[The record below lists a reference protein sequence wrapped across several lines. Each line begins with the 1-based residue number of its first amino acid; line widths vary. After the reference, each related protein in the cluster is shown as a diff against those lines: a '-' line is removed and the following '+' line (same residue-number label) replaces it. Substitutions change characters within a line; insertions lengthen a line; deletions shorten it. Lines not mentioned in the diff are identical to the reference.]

1 MTNALRNIWLVGRR
15 EFLAYVSAWGFWI
28 SLITT
33 PLLLL
38 ALVFAPALLRR
49 AEPTRVVTIISA
61 QAEPAQA
68 IAASFERAERA
79 DLRGAV
85 ERYVRS
91 AAPDKRRL
99 VLFAYNAAPD
109 TASALSAARAA
120 LGPAGASFRPPA
132 PRYRFVPPPTQDPGA
147 LAPYL
152 LGQSQ
157 IEGDTLFAAF
167 VVTGEG
173 DALRLDYWS
182 ANLTDGM
189 PSNRAREA
197 LETLMRREALLQG
210 GLKADQVARI
220 DTLEPAYDQ
229 HNPRARPGEVVTARD
244 RAPFAA
250 AAFLSLIL
258 WSAVLG
264 AANMLLT
271 GVIEEKSNKIL
282 DALLT
287 AVTPLQI
294 LAGKLLG
301 VAAVSA
307 TLFAVWGVFAVA
319 GLSVVPAGPT
329 GGLAIAAAGA
339 VFNSPLV
346 LVFLLLFVAGY
357 ALYGALF
364 LGLGALCDSLQEA
377 QSLLGPIFLLMTV
390 PVMLIGPAFANP
402 HSPIVVAASWFPL
415 FSPFVLM
422 MRAPAGLTPDQAIGP
437 VLVLAIGVV
446 AMLIAA
452 ARLFALG
459 VSQQLSF
466 SALRA
471 KVLDRPA
478 KLKK

>member
-1 MTNALRNIWLVGRR
+1 MSNTLRNIWLVGRR

-49 AEPTRVVTIISA
+49 AEPTRLVTIIS
-61 QAEPAQA
+61 QSAEPAQA
-68 IAASFERAERA
+68 IAASFERAERGE
-79 DLRGAV
+79 LRGAL
-85 ERYVRS
+85 ERYVRTTVPGAGRRVFPAFD
-91 AAPDKRRL
+91 AAPDPG
-99 VLFAYNAAPD
+99 AAL
-109 TASALSAARAA
+109 AAAREA
-120 LGPAGASFRPPA
+120 LGAAGASFRPPA
-132 PRYRFVPPPTQDPGA
+132 PRYRFVPPPTHDPAA

-152 LGQSQ
+152 LGQTPT
-157 IEGDTLFAAF
+157 EGGSLFAAF
-167 VVTGEG
+167 VIAGEG

-182 ANLTDGM
+182 ANLTDNA

-197 LETLMRREALLQG
+197 LEDLMRRQALLRS
-210 GLKADQVARI
+210 GLNAEQAARI
-220 DTLEPAYDQ
+220 DVLEPAYDQ
-229 HNPRARPGEVVTARD
+229 HDPRGRPGEVVTARD
-244 RAPFAA
+244 RAPFVAA
-250 AAFLSLIL
+250 AALSLIL

-307 TLFAVWGVFAVA
+307 TLFAVWGVFALA
-319 GLSVVPAGPT
+319 GLSAVPAGPA
-329 GGLAIAAAGA
+329 GGLAMAAAGA
-339 VFNSPLV
+339 AFNSPLA
-346 LVFLLLFVAGY
+346 LTFLLLFAAGY
-357 ALYGALF
+357 ALYGGLF

-377 QSLLGPIFLLMTV
+377 QSLLGPIFLVMTV
-390 PVMLIGPAFANP
+390 PIMLIGPAFANP
-402 HSPIVVAASWFPL
+402 HSPIVAAASWFPL

-422 MRAPAGLTPDQAIGP
+422 MRAPAGLTFDQAIGP
-437 VLVLAIGVV
+437 VLVLGLGVV
-446 AMLIAA
+446 GMLIAA
-452 ARLFALG
+452 ARLFSLG

-466 SALRA
+466 AALRA
-471 KVLDRPA
+471 KVLDRAP
-478 KLKK
+478 KVRK